1 MKKVIKSILCLFC
14 FFSAILAIPMAFYV
28 KPGFSMSGN
37 YWPLSLFAIFLGF
50 PLTYHFWPWASIM
63 SRGGRK
69 RKDMDDEKK
78 DWETEEK
85 YKERMGKK
93 GVLTIAGSGAAIVF
107 LLFPY
112 VWGAELIDFSI
123 HENRVEVSEVAF
135 VEKGWSETH
144 EQYTIDFTVDLEID
158 KYEAY
163 AVDIHVLI
171 YKGEEFI
178 GWLPVTL
185 EGNEFRDDDGSQYSV
200 FPANEKHTMKFSF
213 LGGRNLQN
221 ADPLFKELYNGKIND
236 YTFVTK
242 LVGVGFIDGT
252 DVGFM
257 YMDSMDY
264 TYNTDGE
271 IQYDDYYLQKKG
283 YWWK

>member
-1 MKKVIKSILCLFC
+1 MIKVIKSILCLFC
-14 FFSAILAIPMAFYV
+14 FFGAVLAIPMAFLV

-50 PLTYHFWPWASIM
+50 PLTYYFWPFKNHMI
-63 SRGGRK
+63 GGRK
-69 RKDMDDEKK
+69 RNDKDDEKK
-78 DWETEEK
+78 PWETEKK

-93 GVLTIAGSGAAIVF
+93 GVLKICASGAAIVF

-112 VWGAELIDFSI
+112 IWGVEYISFCN
-123 HENRVEVSEVAF
+123 HEDRVEVSEVAF

-158 KYEAY
+158 KFEAY
-163 AVDIHVLI
+163 AVDIHVLV

-178 GWLPVTL
+178 GWVPVTL
-185 EGNEFRDDDGSQYSV
+185 EGNEFRDEDGSQYSV

-213 LGGRNLQN
+213 LGWRNLET
-221 ADPLFKELYNGKIND
+221 ADPLFKELYYGNIKD

-257 YMDSMDY
+257 YMDNMDY
-264 TYNTDGE
+264 TYNTEGE